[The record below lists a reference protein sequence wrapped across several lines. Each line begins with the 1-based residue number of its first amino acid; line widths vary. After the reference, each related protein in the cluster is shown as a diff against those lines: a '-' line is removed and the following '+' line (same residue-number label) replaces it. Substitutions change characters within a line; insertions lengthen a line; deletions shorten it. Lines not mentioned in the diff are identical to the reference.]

1 MPNISCGDLHTE
13 GDWLKS
19 QETAK
24 LTALRIFLQN
34 FSCMRTPLLCL
45 RLSRLCRLISHF
57 AKGLIKVT
65 FRFPS
70 FSLEERVNYIQK
82 WSKQLTHIL
91 GVKLRI
97 QGIEP
102 GQYPGQHML
111 LANHIS
117 WLDIFVLDS
126 VTVSRFVAKAELRS
140 WPVIG
145 RLCIGSGTLF
155 IERDRKRDTA
165 RVNEAIVAA
174 LNEGHC
180 VTVFPEGT
188 TGCGRQLL
196 PFRSSLLQAAIDGR
210 ATIQPVYLRYTDS
223 EGKYSDAATYIGDM
237 TIAQS
242 VWRILGT
249 RSLHAEINFLA
260 PFPTEHANRRTLT
273 QFVEARI
280 CTAHHALNAQSS
292 NA

>member
-1 MPNISCGDLHTE
+1 MHDILCGDLHTN
-13 GDWLKS
+13 GDWPKN

-24 LTALRIFLQN
+24 LRAFRILLQK

-45 RLSRLCRLISHF
+45 RISRLCRLTSHF
-57 AKGLIKVT
+57 AKGLFKVT
-65 FRFPS
+65 FSFPNLA
-70 FSLEERVNYIQK
+70 LEDRVDYIQK
-82 WSKQLTHIL
+82 WSMQLTRIL
-91 GVKLRI
+91 GVHLRV

-102 GQYPGQHML
+102 GQYPKQHML

-117 WLDIFVLDS
+117 WLDIFILDS
-126 VTVSRFVAKAELRS
+126 ITVSRFVAKSELRS

-145 RLCIGSGTLF
+145 RLCIGAGTLF

-165 RVNEAIVAA
+165 RVNDAIVAA

-180 VTVFPEGT
+180 VTIFPEGT

-196 PFRSSLLQAAIDGR
+196 PFRSSLLQAAIDGQ

-237 TIAQS
+237 SIGQS
-242 VWRILGT
+242 LWRILGT

-260 PFPTEHANRRTLT
+260 PFPTEDENRRTLT
-273 QFVEARI
+273 QFIEARI
-280 CTAHHALNAQSS
+280 CTAHHALNTQSTS
-292 NA
+292 A

>member
-1 MPNISCGDLHTE
+1 MPDISCGDLHI
-13 GDWLKS
+13 DSNWPKS

-24 LTALRIFLQN
+24 LRALRIFIQK

-57 AKGLIKVT
+57 AKGLSKVT
-65 FRFPS
+65 FRFPNMA
-70 FSLEERVNYIQK
+70 LEDRVNYIQK
-82 WSKQLTHIL
+82 WSKQFTQIL
-91 GVKLRI
+91 GVRLRV

-102 GQYPGQHML
+102 GQYPSQHML

-117 WLDIFVLDS
+117 WLDIFVLDA
-126 VTVSRFVAKAELRS
+126 VTVSRFVAKAELRA
-140 WPVIG
+140 WPIIG

-196 PFRSSLLQAAIDGR
+196 PFRSSLLQAAIDGK
-210 ATIQPVYLRYTDS
+210 ATIQPVYLRYTDA

-237 TIAQS
+237 SIAQS
-242 VWRILGT
+242 AWRILGT

-260 PFPTEHANRRTLT
+260 PFPTENENRRTLT

-280 CTAHHALNAQSS
+280 CTAHQALNAQSS